1 MRHTLWISA
10 LLVVIVGSACSR
22 QSASTSSSVP
32 DSVISMAVSRCTP
45 IDLADV
51 ANEVETCAA
60 KTMAGQR
67 MRR

>member
-10 LLVVIVGSACSR
+10 LLVVMVGTGCSQ
-22 QSASTSSSVP
+22 QSANSSVP
-32 DSVISMAVSRCTP
+32 DTVISMAVSRCTP

>member
-22 QSASTSSSVP
+22 QNVSSSVP
-32 DSVISMAVSRCTP
+32 DTVVSLAMNRCTP
-45 IDLADV
+45 TDLADV